1 MVTHSGFM
9 SYLSRS
15 FVPGKFSRLCIL
27 GVDIVGIP
35 VVLVVGLPQ
44 SKALAVAGWFG
55 LRVALTGLCYLEYRW
70 DLATRSSKPESGE
83 EKQAIQ
89 LPVAEPELPV
99 PSPALLDTV
108 AELPDHP
115 EPPKLVICDEKAP
128 IESDRVEFPRMD
140 PDPAADPETESDA
153 ENGGRSIRKIS
164 MSSVDSDGT
173 MWSEC
178 QTPGQTCVELPVELN
193 EEPMETETPRPGE
206 ERWFSAAQDEV
217 LAKSEPEPEPEPK
230 CPPLRRKRSKYGAC
244 PLVLR
249 KPSASLYVSPV
260 TAKTEAN

>member
-1 MVTHSGFM
+1 MVAHLGFR
-9 SYLSRS
+9 SYLSQS
-15 FVPGKFSRLCIL
+15 FVPGKLSRLCIL

-70 DLATRSSKPESGE
+70 NLATRASKVETKT
-83 EKQAIQ
+83 EKEAPQ
-89 LPVAEPELPV
+89 LPVTEPMSSVPNLELPV
-99 PSPALLDTV
+99 TV
-108 AELPDHP
+108 AEIP
-115 EPPKLVICDEKAP
+115 EPKFGICEKAP
-128 IESDRVEFPRMD
+128 AESDRVEFPRMD
-140 PDPAADPETESDA
+140 PDPPADAETENDA
-153 ENGGRSIRKIS
+153 ENGGRVLRKIS

-178 QTPGQTCVELPVELN
+178 QTPAQTSVELPIELG
-193 EEPMETETPRPGE
+193 EEAMEMEMETPRPGE

-217 LAKSEPEPEPEPK
+217 LVKSEPEPERK

-249 KPSASLYVSPV
+249 KSSASLYVSAV
-260 TAKTEAN
+260 TAKTEAP